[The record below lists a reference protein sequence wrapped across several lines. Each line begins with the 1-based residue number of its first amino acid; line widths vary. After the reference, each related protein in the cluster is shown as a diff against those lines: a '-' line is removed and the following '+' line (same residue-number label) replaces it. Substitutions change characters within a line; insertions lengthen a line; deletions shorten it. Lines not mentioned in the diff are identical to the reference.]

1 MKAFV
6 VDLDER
12 ENREVLCKFHFDRG
26 GKNKLKYAYYD
37 NQAVSNMH
45 EVANKIKTLIQK
57 SLKNNEYTLLNR
69 NEIKEAFFNP
79 LQERLNKTKVFLS
92 HSHVDMKNN
101 DFLGVKNIKSFLE
114 PTDRS
119 NLIFIDSLFWD
130 YKDDVLNE
138 LARYDDISK
147 IEDAFTLILRE
158 SLENMIKK
166 CPYFVFLQSKNS
178 VSNQGLLRN
187 QDLLKITYSA
197 WIYEELKIANTFIAD
212 TALQEL
218 HIKAMC
224 VSYDVTNLLRR
235 FKPISLNGLCNEI
248 FSTLL

>member
-12 ENREVLCKFHFDRG
+12 ENREVLCKFHFDRER
-26 GKNKLKYAYYD
+26 KSKLEYAYYD
-37 NQAVSNMH
+37 KQAVSNIH

-92 HSHVDMKNN
+92 HSHIDHSHIDMKNN
-101 DFLGVKNIKSFLE
+101 GFLGVKNIKSFLE
-114 PTDRS
+114 PSDRS
-119 NLIFIDSLFWD
+119 NLIFMDSLFWD
-130 YKDDVLNE
+130 YKNDILKEIKKHHTDV
-138 LARYDDISK
+138 SK

-158 SLENMIKK
+158 SLQDMIEK

-178 VSNQGLLRN
+178 VSNQGLSRT
-187 QDLLKITYSA
+187 TYSA
-197 WIYEELKIANTFIAD
+197 WIYEELKIAHSISAISESRPIPMMESVQVFHDISPFLKSFETI
-212 TALQEL
+212 TLSEL
-218 HIKAMC
+218 SQQIH
-224 VSYDVTNLLRR
+224 S
-235 FKPISLNGLCNEI
+235 
-248 FSTLL
+248 